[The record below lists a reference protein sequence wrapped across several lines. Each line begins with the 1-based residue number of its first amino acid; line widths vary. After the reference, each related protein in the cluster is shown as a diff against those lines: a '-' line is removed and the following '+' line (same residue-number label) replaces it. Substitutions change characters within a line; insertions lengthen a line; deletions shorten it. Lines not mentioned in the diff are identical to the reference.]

1 MPTQMQDVGQF
12 VRRSARSRG
21 YGKKPTPVYRRS
33 FGSTTVVS
41 TSNKKNIKPSP
52 AYRTYATRGVSGKP
66 RRTLTRPQIAQSAT
80 KRAITVAIQKGR
92 FSDIPSSGAEGITL
106 KQNMIQFAE
115 AVKAP
120 PFLISK
126 LRAMDPD
133 RLNAMMNVNN
143 WMIDQYFTYDD
154 GLDYGDAVHS
164 SAWDNI
170 EMVVTQYDRVFGPT
184 YVQQVFR

>member
-1 MPTQMQDVGQF
+1 MQAVGQF
-12 VRRSARSRG
+12 VKRSARAKG
-21 YGKKPTPVYRRS
+21 YGLK
-33 FGSTTVVS
+33 STYARTS
-41 TSNKKNIKPSP
+41 TGKVLKVPSS
-52 AYRTYATRGVSGKP
+52 YRTFATRGVSGKP
-66 RRTLTRPQIAQSAT
+66 RRTLTRPQIAQSST
-80 KRAITVAIQKGR
+80 KRAITVAMNKGR
-92 FSDIPSSGAEGITL
+92 FSEIPSSGAEGLTL

-126 LRAMDPD
+126 LRATDPD
-133 RLNAMMNVNN
+133 RLHAMMTVND
-143 WMIDQYFTYDD
+143 WMVDQYFTYDD